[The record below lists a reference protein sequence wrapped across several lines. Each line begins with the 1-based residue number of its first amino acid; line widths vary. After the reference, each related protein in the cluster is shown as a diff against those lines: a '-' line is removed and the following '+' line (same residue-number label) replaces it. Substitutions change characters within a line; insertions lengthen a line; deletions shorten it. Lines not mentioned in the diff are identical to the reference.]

1 MFAKTIINGDYSFL
15 QEITFQLY
23 DDNVP
28 PYKIPVRL
36 KTLEETLMFEVLHAT
51 QKDKNWVAYTMNKS
65 LLGTFKVGQPALLE
79 VGDVKKMYFV
89 AGFPNRQRN

>member
-1 MFAKTIINGDYSFL
+1 MKKLFFILSIFSILISKSMFAKTIINGDYSFL

-36 KTLEETLMFEVLHAT
+36 KTLEETLMFEVCE
-51 QKDKNWVAYTMNKS
+51 KNVFRCWFS
-65 LLGTFKVGQPALLE
+65 EFSWW
-79 VGDVKKMYFV
+79 FR
-89 AGFPNRQRN
+89 FICF